1 MNIISRILRPRKFA
15 HAHCDGPCGV
25 YDPASARV
33 AAEAVH
39 SMEKKLAALGD
50 GQDLATANTR
60 VRFIAIKEQQAEL
73 CKKELDILWH
83 DYFKP
88 EHLAAIPDLHD
99 MFWQAAKLCSK
110 NKTESNP
117 DNGEALLQAIEK
129 IHNAYWKS
137 KNREVAFVRAS

>member
-1 MNIISRILRPRKFA
+1 MNIISRIVRPSTIA
-15 HAHCDGPCGV
+15 NAHCDGPCGV
-25 YDPASARV
+25 YDPASARI
-33 AAEAVH
+33 AAEAVL

-60 VRFIAIKEQQAEL
+60 SRFIGIKEQQAEL
-73 CKKELDILWH
+73 VKKELDILWH

>member
-1 MNIISRILRPRKFA
+1 
-15 HAHCDGPCGV
+15 
-25 YDPASARV
+25 
-33 AAEAVH
+33 
-39 SMEKKLAALGD
+39 
-50 GQDLATANTR
+50 
-60 VRFIAIKEQQAEL
+60 
-73 CKKELDILWH
+73 
-83 DYFKP
+83 
-88 EHLAAIPDLHD
+88 